1 MLADGEMDKDGV
13 VHTYNGVSLSYKKG
27 QNNVICS
34 NMDGPRD
41 CHTE

>member
-1 MLADGEMDKDGV
+1 MDKEDV
-13 VHTYNGVSLSYKKG
+13 VLCGICTQWNTTQPKKIE

-34 NMDGPRD
+34 NMDGSSD